1 MNIRRATISDASQI
15 ARFNQMMAL
24 ETEEKTLDPATLA
37 KGVSAVLT
45 RVDRGFYTVAE
56 IDDQIIGC
64 LMITFEWSDWR
75 NGNIWWIQSVY
86 VDAAHRKIGVY
97 RTLYKHLYAQAAG
110 ADDIAGIRLYVDKT
124 NTAAQA
130 VYRKMG
136 MNLARYDIYEVD
148 FVLGEATNSKEQTD
162 DHQ

>member
-1 MNIRRATISDASQI
+1 MNIRSANLDDAIQI
-15 ARFNQMMAL
+15 AQFNQMMAL
-24 ETEEKTLDPATLA
+24 ETEEKTLDPETVA
-37 KGVSAVLT
+37 KGVEAVLT
-45 RVDRGFYTVAE
+45 HADRGFYTVAE
-56 IDDQIIGC
+56 IDGKVVGC

-86 VDAAHRKIGVY
+86 VDARHRKTGVFRAMY
-97 RTLYKHLYAQAAG
+97 EHLYKQAASTE
-110 ADDIAGIRLYVDKT
+110 DIAGIRLYVDKT

-148 FVLGEATNSKEQTD
+148 FVLGEKGK
-162 DHQ
+162 HR

>member
-1 MNIRRATISDASQI
+1 MNIRSATINDASQI

-24 ETEEKTLDPATLA
+24 ETEEKTLNPETVA
-37 KGVSAVLT
+37 KGVAAALT
-45 RVDRGFYTVAE
+45 EPDRGFYTVAE
-56 IDDQIIGC
+56 IEGDVVGC

-86 VDAAHRKIGVY
+86 VDSHHRKTGVY
-97 RTLYKHLYAQAAG
+97 RAMYEHLYKQAAA

-124 NTAAQA
+124 NTVAQA

-148 FVLGEATNSKEQTD
+148 FVLGSEGAEK
-162 DHQ
+162 

>member
-1 MNIRRATISDASQI
+1 MNIRRATISDASLI

-24 ETEEKTLDPATLA
+24 ETEEKTLDTETLA

-45 RVDRGFYTVAE
+45 HTDRGFYTVAE
-56 IDDQIIGC
+56 IDGEVVGC

-97 RTLYKHLYAQAAG
+97 RAMYEDLYAQAAS

-124 NTAAQA
+124 NTAAQT

-148 FVLGEATNSKEQTD
+148 FVLGVKGADK
-162 DHQ
+162 

>member
-1 MNIRRATISDASQI
+1 M
-15 ARFNQMMAL
+15 
-24 ETEEKTLDPATLA
+24 
-37 KGVSAVLT
+37 
-45 RVDRGFYTVAE
+45 AE
-56 IDDQIIGC
+56 IDGKVVGC

-86 VDAAHRKIGVY
+86 VDARHRKTGVFRAMY
-97 RTLYKHLYAQAAG
+97 EHLYKQAASTE
-110 ADDIAGIRLYVDKT
+110 DIAGIRLYVDKT

-148 FVLGEATNSKEQTD
+148 FVLGEKGK
-162 DHQ
+162 HR

>member
-1 MNIRRATISDASQI
+1 MNIRQATINDASQI

-24 ETEEKTLDPATLA
+24 ETEEKSLNPETLA
-37 KGVSAVLT
+37 KGVDAVLT
-45 RVDRGFYTVAE
+45 HADRGFYTVAE
-56 IDDQIIGC
+56 IDGEVVGC

-86 VDAAHRKIGVY
+86 VDAAHRKTGIY
-97 RTLYKHLYAQAAG
+97 RAMYEHLYAQAAA

-148 FVLGEATNSKEQTD
+148 FVLGREGAD
-162 DHQ
+162 G